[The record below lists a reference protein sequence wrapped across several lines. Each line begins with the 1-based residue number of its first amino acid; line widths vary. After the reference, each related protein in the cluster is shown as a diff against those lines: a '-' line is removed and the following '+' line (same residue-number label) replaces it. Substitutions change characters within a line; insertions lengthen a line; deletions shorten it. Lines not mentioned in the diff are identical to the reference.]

1 MKAPSCSSCSSEM
14 LEGFVLDHGHYQYK
28 AQQMWVEGTPEP
40 SFWSGLKTSG
50 RAAYYVT
57 AFRCPDC
64 GRLEF
69 FAAAKAETSVFGSKF
84 Q

>member
-1 MKAPSCSSCSSEM
+1 MNTPTCKECSSEM

-28 AQQMWVEGTPEP
+28 AQQMWVEGKPEP

-50 RAAYYVT
+50 REMFYVSAY
-57 AFRCPDC
+57 RCPSC

-69 FAAAKAETSVFGSKF
+69 FAAAKADISTFGSMF